1 VLYEFKI
8 KKRWDNVLKPI
19 IIIMQISRL
28 PIGVVYEKERFQ
40 NVLFVEDRD
49 AFVISDMTT

>member
-1 VLYEFKI
+1 
-8 KKRWDNVLKPI
+8 
-19 IIIMQISRL
+19 MQISRL

-40 NVLFVEDRD
+40 NALFVEDRD